1 MNMSNRQY
9 NDYVM
14 SKSPKSPIWKDILLA
29 FLIGGTI
36 CTIGQVI
43 NNIIKNYFIPDT
55 QQASSMTSVCMIFLG
70 AFLTAIRIYDNI
82 AKYGGAGSLVPITG
96 FANAM
101 VSPSM
106 EFKSESIITGMA
118 AKMFN
123 VAGPVIV
130 FGTTTSIIYGI
141 IYYFFLR

>member
-1 MNMSNRQY
+1 MNMSNKQY
-9 NDYVM
+9 NDYVKN
-14 SKSPKSPIWKDILLA
+14 KSPKSPIWKDVLFA
-29 FLIGGTI
+29 FLIGGAI
-36 CTIGQVI
+36 CTVGQVI
-43 NNIIKNYFIPDT
+43 YNVLLINFMPDM
-55 QQASSMTSVCMIFLG
+55 QSAASMTSVCMVFLG
-70 AFLTAIRIYDNI
+70 AFLTALRVYDNI

-106 EFKSESIITGMA
+106 EFKSEGIVTGMA

-130 FGTTTSIIYGI
+130 FGTTASIIYGI
-141 IYYFFLR
+141 ILLITH